1 LVVAFTVSLV
11 LASSLANELA
21 VARWWPSAEQRA
33 AYTVLSQVPPSASI
47 AAQDRYVAHLSER
60 PLATVFPTAIERT
73 EYALV
78 NLNTYPWRDLPD
90 VTLER
95 EGDRVTIATAGRP
108 ALSYAVVAQRGP
120 HLLLRRR

>member
-1 LVVAFTVSLV
+1 MTRKPQGPATGG
-11 LASSLANELA
+11 SS
-21 VARWWPSAEQRA
+21 VTS
-33 AYTVLSQVPPSASI
+33 
-47 AAQDRYVAHLSER
+47 
-60 PLATVFPTAIERT
+60 AIERT